1 MGTPFSSQNHTIR
14 HFALHRIGEVE
25 LRVISDIET
34 GVIAISDVENEVL
47 CRLVELPG
55 WPHQVVSLFVLSDL
69 SPLQRQLVTR
79 ANLPPGGLEGLGLRP
94 VVNLYDLANL
104 SACHVFVNQAAMTK
118 EGYWGDTLA
127 ETGLLAHEHAHP
139 LTENATTAA
148 SRQLRLEQ
156 EITYRHPL
164 SIGEPVWE
172 AKLDRLLQVLQD
184 KLVLYAPR
192 EIFTN
197 DLVVGSGFVDALDHL
212 DLINVKHAV
221 EGLRS
226 RPALVRGLAAEP
238 GLTGAGRMAMLV
250 LGDLKAHLDLAL
262 ELASFARQ
270 GFAERGQALEDRL
283 AAAVFPELMPE
294 VGPAYWA
301 LREVYAGLAPDLTAE
316 ALTPWGTQVLDILAA
331 ALAPYGVNVN
341 ARLVRI

>member
-1 MGTPFSSQNHTIR
+1 MGTPLPGQNHTIR
-14 HFALHRIGEVE
+14 HFALHRIADVE

-34 GVIAISDVENEVL
+34 GVIAITDVENEVL
-47 CRLVELPG
+47 CRFVELPG

-69 SPLQRQLVTR
+69 SPLQRQIVNH
-79 ANLPPGGLEGLGLRP
+79 ASLPPGGLEGLGLRP

-104 SACHVFVNQAAMTK
+104 SACHVFVNQAAMAK
-118 EGYWGDTLA
+118 EGYWGDALA

-156 EITYRHPL
+156 EITYRQPL
-164 SIGEPVWE
+164 SIGEPAWE

-197 DLVVGSGFVDALDHL
+197 DLVVRSGLVDALDHL
-212 DLINVKHAV
+212 DLINVQHAA
-221 EGLRS
+221 EGLHS
-226 RPALVRGLAAEP
+226 RPALVNGLAAEP

-250 LGDLKAHLDLAL
+250 LGDLKAQLDLAL

-270 GFAERGQALEDRL
+270 GFPERGQALEDRL
-283 AAAVFPELMPE
+283 AATVFPELMPE
-294 VGPAYWA
+294 VAPAYRA
-301 LREVYAGLAPDLTAE
+301 LRQVYANLAPDLTAE
-316 ALTPWGTQVLDILAA
+316 ALAQWGAQVLNILAA
-331 ALAPYGVNVN
+331 ALAPYGVDVT